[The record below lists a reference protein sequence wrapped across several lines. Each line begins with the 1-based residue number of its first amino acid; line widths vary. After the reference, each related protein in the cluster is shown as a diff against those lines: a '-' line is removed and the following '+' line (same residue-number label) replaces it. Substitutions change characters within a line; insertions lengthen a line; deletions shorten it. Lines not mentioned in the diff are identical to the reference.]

1 MSTQTSK
8 SNRAPWILVGVLGC
22 FAVCLFAALVGGGLM
37 LLRTSGQGTNNLPLT
52 SVPIPPPPGGGGVP
66 PPPPPVDHGVTC
78 LIEQEGAIFA
88 NAPDLHNYLSD
99 DAGITWR
106 EAFRSGLPNG
116 SYCLGRDK
124 PWQLFAAMDGQV
136 QYRITPEVGIERSE
150 DGGKTWKRE
159 VDLADESWQAKPQT
173 GTPVKVEAKPGP
185 FDAMVHRP
193 TGNIVAAMGHL
204 GVLVRTPEGRWQWI
218 RVGNYY
224 RGDLALLPT
233 PAPCATA
240 NATPLPTPAAP
251 HKLLTAHPQNTTN
264 NSFGLAFS
272 ADSQMLAMVGFDAVH
287 LWRTADWSQIRT
299 VGQKGGRGIVQGI
312 ALSPD
317 GQTLAYTEGS
327 TDNTVQVWKTKD
339 GALLRKLQ
347 GHTSWITSVAVSA
360 DGQTF
365 ASGGSFRD
373 PSVRLWRVSDG
384 APLRTLTG
392 QTSGVTRIAFSP
404 DGQLLAAGGPNHIWR
419 IADGTLLYTFQGG
432 QRLPTLES
440 GVLKNGSLAFSAD
453 SKSLFAVE
461 GDTSMRVWNM
471 SDGSLARTI
480 MIPLPHGFDVQSAAF
495 SSDRKLLATGLGDG
509 TIWLWRLEDM
519 TLLSR
524 FTFNQNW
531 ANVAELAFSPDGT
544 LLAATSD
551 SGNAVR
557 VWGLSPS
564 SALAVSAA
572 ATASAQRIITNRRDV
587 DISILPNGDMNIQE
601 IGEVKLVGGP
611 FTSLQKEFDTT
622 RLKQTMD
629 NFQVSE
635 GDRVYATA
643 PDQTYNYA
651 VTRLGGGN
659 YVVKWN
665 FPAVADQVRT
675 FTVCYTVHGALRS
688 YRDTATL
695 DWQAVEQSHGNTV
708 WDATA
713 TVHLPADVPASQL
726 KITADKN
733 GSATVIDSRTV
744 RFNLDREL
752 DPADPFTIG
761 LQFPESIL
769 DR

>member
-1 MSTQTSK
+1 
-8 SNRAPWILVGVLGC
+8 
-22 FAVCLFAALVGGGLM
+22 
-37 LLRTSGQGTNNLPLT
+37 
-52 SVPIPPPPGGGGVP
+52 
-66 PPPPPVDHGVTC
+66 
-78 LIEQEGAIFA
+78 
-88 NAPDLHNYLSD
+88 
-99 DAGITWR
+99 
-106 EAFRSGLPNG
+106 
-116 SYCLGRDK
+116 
-124 PWQLFAAMDGQV
+124 
-136 QYRITPEVGIERSE
+136 
-150 DGGKTWKRE
+150 
-159 VDLADESWQAKPQT
+159 
-173 GTPVKVEAKPGP
+173 
-185 FDAMVHRP
+185 
-193 TGNIVAAMGHL
+193 
-204 GVLVRTPEGRWQWI
+204 
-218 RVGNYY
+218 
-224 RGDLALLPT
+224 
-233 PAPCATA
+233 
-240 NATPLPTPAAP
+240 
-251 HKLLTAHPQNTTN
+251 
-264 NSFGLAFS
+264 
-272 ADSQMLAMVGFDAVH
+272 MLAMVGFDAVH

-299 VGQKGGRGIVQGI
+299 VGQQGGRGVVEGL
-312 ALSPD
+312 ALAPD
-317 GQTLAYTEGS
+317 GQSLAFTEG
-327 TDNTVQVWKTKD
+327 NANKVVQVWNTKD

-365 ASGGSFRD
+365 ASGGSFQD
-373 PSVRLWRVSDG
+373 PTVRLWRASDG
-384 APLRTLTG
+384 APLRALAG
-392 QTSGVTRIAFSP
+392 HTSSVTRIAFSS
-404 DGQLLAAGGPNHIWR
+404 DGQLLASGAANHIVRVWR
-419 IADGTLLYTFQGG
+419 IADGTLLYTFEGG
-432 QRLPTLES
+432 QQLPTLEH
-440 GVLKNGSLAFSAD
+440 GLLKNGSLTFSAD
-453 SKSLFAVE
+453 GMSLLAVE
-461 GDTSMRVWNM
+461 GDASMRVWNM
-471 SDGSLARTI
+471 ADGSLARTI

-495 SSDRKLLATGLGDG
+495 SFDRKLLATGLGDG

-531 ANVAELAFSPDGT
+531 ANVAELAFSPAGT

-564 SALAVSAA
+564 SVLALSAA

-611 FTSLQKEFDTT
+611 FTLLQREFDAT

-643 PDQTYNYA
+643 ADQTYNYA

-726 KITADKN
+726 KVTADKN

-769 DR
+769 KR